1 MDATNTNNNDSQKGV
16 YPAALRVTT
25 PLFPSV
31 AVIVTVLGYWVLKE
45 EITKPTG
52 VPDELWKVVPGDL
65 AVLLGLVIGILVWFT
80 VAYFYRPY
88 TAAYYVSR
96 RNYNGLRERLDSLKI
111 RVKVAES
118 NISQTASENENS
130 APEPARRQ
138 ALARANKEYIEIENK
153 LIPESRGMPWVSGL
167 GYIELWHRVHRAE
180 EALVKI
186 EPCSEVL
193 EGAMRDKSRL
203 ENANIATKESLLKQL
218 DDAVDKI
225 ENPKTDKSSSVRSE
239 SWQRSANE
247 NTRVASEEHMDVRT
261 TLSAV
266 RYEINNFRDN
276 TWEGLVHLRNSLA
289 DTVVLLGLATYTLL
303 AFAVFLEAPPDTI
316 TWAVAYFLIGAIA
329 GLFARAQGE
338 WGSQTGVDDFGL
350 SKTKLLQIPWLSG
363 LAATRGV
370 LITSILDPQTNS
382 VDLAGVFSERPALL
396 FIAAIFGVTPNL
408 LIRKLDE
415 QTDKTKEDLE
425 STQSTQSTEDSLNSP
440 GGQRRS
446 FSART
451 TR

>member
-1 MDATNTNNNDSQKGV
+1 
-16 YPAALRVTT
+16 
-25 PLFPSV
+25 
-31 AVIVTVLGYWVLKE
+31 
-45 EITKPTG
+45 
-52 VPDELWKVVPGDL
+52 
-65 AVLLGLVIGILVWFT
+65 
-80 VAYFYRPY
+80 
-88 TAAYYVSR
+88 
-96 RNYNGLRERLDSLKI
+96 
-111 RVKVAES
+111 
-118 NISQTASENENS
+118 
-130 APEPARRQ
+130 
-138 ALARANKEYIEIENK
+138 
-153 LIPESRGMPWVSGL
+153 
-167 GYIELWHRVHRAE
+167 
-180 EALVKI
+180 
-186 EPCSEVL
+186 
-193 EGAMRDKSRL
+193 
-203 ENANIATKESLLKQL
+203 
-218 DDAVDKI
+218 
-225 ENPKTDKSSSVRSE
+225 
-239 SWQRSANE
+239 
-247 NTRVASEEHMDVRT
+247 MDVRT

-363 LAATRGV
+363 LAATGGV